1 MTRQA
6 DGWAA
11 LALWAGQH
19 GLGLYLGTGLL
30 LLLMVTGLVI
40 GHTGGCWARPPAVP
54 ASTPAGG
61 GPGAPAWHAG
71 RHTLVIGGAV
81 TALSAGLFSAIAW
94 QLGAGGGLR
103 AADAIFL
110 QALRPG
116 VSPAASQFFAGLT
129 HAADTATLTAL
140 CSAGAVMLL
149 VRRQRLLAAA
159 WVLAIAGNGLLNTGL
174 KQSFGRLRPAH
185 LQGDLAEP
193 GLSFPSG
200 HSSGAV
206 VAYGMA
212 AYLALRLLPGRWHLP
227 AMLLAVALAFSVGA
241 SRLVLQVHFAS
252 DVFAGF
258 ASGSAWLAL
267 CITGLAAARQA
278 GLTPA
283 APAAAP

>member
-1 MTRQA
+1 MLPRPQGQRCPA
-6 DGWAA
+6 IG
-11 LALWAGQH
+11 LAV
-19 GLGLYLGTGLL
+19 
-30 LLLMVTGLVI
+30 M
-40 GHTGGCWARPPAVP
+40 
-54 ASTPAGG
+54 
-61 GPGAPAWHAG
+61 
-71 RHTLVIGGAV
+71 
-81 TALSAGLFSAIAW
+81 ALSAGLFSAIAW
-94 QLGAGGGLR
+94 QLGASGSLR

-252 DVFAGF
+252 DVLAGF

>member
-1 MTRQA
+1 MMREA
-6 DGWAA
+6 DGWGA

-19 GLGLYLGTGLL
+19 GLSLYVGTGL
-30 LLLMVTGLVI
+30 LLLMVTGLVN
-40 GHTGGCWARPPAVP
+40 GLTGGCRARPPAVP
-54 ASTPAGG
+54 ASTPTGG
-61 GPGAPAWHAG
+61 GPGAPASHAG
-71 RHTLVIGGAV
+71 RHTVLIGLAV
-81 TALSAGLFSAIAW
+81 MALSAGLFSAIAW
-94 QLGAGGGLR
+94 QLGASGSLG

-140 CSAGAVMLL
+140 CTAGAIMLL
-149 VRRQRLLAAA
+149 VRRQRLLAAV

-185 LQGDLAEP
+185 LQGYLAEP

-212 AYLALRLLPGRWHLP
+212 AYLALRLLPARWHLP
-227 AMLLAVALAFSVGA
+227 AMLLAVALAFSIGA
-241 SRLVLQVHFAS
+241 SRVVLQVHFAS
-252 DVFAGF
+252 DVLAGF

-278 GLTPA
+278 RLTQPRPA
-283 APAAAP
+283 PP